1 LPPDRPESQTGP
13 EVSRDS
19 LFYLLQNATRA
30 AVTRRALLVSFFINL
45 LALAVPVFV
54 LQVYDRVIFHAGL
67 STLTGLVAG
76 VSLAVAFEF
85 LLKQHRAGLFQTLGA
100 RLDLT
105 AGEGLFNRLLTLPLV
120 ELEKR
125 PASHWQSYFRDLEL
139 IRARHAG
146 PVALLFVDLPF
157 LVLAIGLIVLIA
169 RPLTGVIAVVVVAFL
184 LLAWASSR
192 QVRQQ
197 GIEEK
202 DRQRQSEA
210 GVNEFVINR
219 QAVKTQMLD
228 DAVRA
233 RWQSRHEATVE
244 ATMKRSRTTDRYRD
258 LGHLMAQAS
267 TVVMVA
273 VGALAILDQ
282 QMTLGTLIAAN
293 MLAGRVTGPLNMLV
307 TQWRTL
313 ATYRLARR
321 RLDELFALA
330 TERRHSGLGL
340 AQPEGELRLE
350 SLRFRYPEG
359 AQDAIA
365 GLSGRIGP
373 GGLHSLVGPNG
384 SGKTTLLKML
394 RGLYTPS
401 DGRVLLDDADLA
413 QFARVDLARW
423 IGYLPQVITLFSGS
437 LRENITMGWPEAD
450 DDVLRLAAERA
461 CALDFIHALP
471 DGFDT
476 EVGEFG
482 SRLSAGQ
489 RQRVALAS
497 VLLRDP
503 AVLLLDEPT
512 TNLDHE
518 AEAALCQQLRQLATD
533 HTVLVVTHSPVLL
546 SACGGIIALASGGQL
561 QAAGSAAEVLP
572 KLGMTRPRQ
581 AADSP

>member
-1 LPPDRPESQTGP
+1 MSPEQPERRSGP
-13 EVSRDS
+13 EDGRES
-19 LFYLLQNATRA
+19 LSGLLQHAVRA
-30 AVTRRALLVSFFINL
+30 AVTRRALLASFFINL
-45 LALAVPVFV
+45 LALTVPVFV

-76 VSLAVAFEF
+76 VGLAVAFEF
-85 LLKQHRAGLFQTLGA
+85 LLKQHRARLFQTLGA

-105 AGEGLFNRLLTLPLV
+105 AGEGLFNRLLVLPLA

-157 LVLAIGLIVLIA
+157 LVLAMGLIVLIA
-169 RPLTGVIAVVVVAFL
+169 RPLTGVIAAVVAAFL
-184 LLAWASSR
+184 LLAWVSSR
-192 QVRQQ
+192 QVRRQ
-197 GIEEK
+197 GTEEK
-202 DRQRQSEA
+202 ERQRQSEA

-228 DAVRA
+228 DAVRT
-233 RWQSRHEATVE
+233 RWLGRHEATVE
-244 ATMKRSRTTDRYRD
+244 ATLKRSQTTDRYRD
-258 LGHLMAQAS
+258 LGHLMTQAS
-267 TVVMVA
+267 TVVMVS

-313 ATYRLARR
+313 ATYRLARQ
-321 RLDELFALA
+321 RLEGLFALD
-330 TERRHSGLGL
+330 TERRQSGLAL
-340 AQPEGELRLE
+340 AQPEGGLRAE
-350 SLRFRYPEG
+350 GLRFRYPDA

-373 GGLHSLVGPNG
+373 GGLHALVGPNG
-384 SGKTTLLKML
+384 SGKTTLLKLL
-394 RGLYTPS
+394 RGLYVPS

-423 IGYLPQVITLFSGS
+423 IGYLPQVITPFSGS
-437 LRENITMGWPEAD
+437 LRESLTMGWPEAD
-450 DDVLRLAAERA
+450 DDALRRAAQRA

-476 EVGEFG
+476 EMGEFG

-489 RQRVALAS
+489 RQRLALAG

-503 AVLLLDEPT
+503 PVLLLDEPT
-512 TNLDHE
+512 ANLDHE
-518 AEAALCQQLRQLATD
+518 AETALCQQLSQLAAD

-546 SACGGIIALASGGQL
+546 GACGGIIALASGGQL

-572 KLGMTRPRQ
+572 KLGMARLRPT
-581 AADSP
+581 AGAS